1 MLIYYVIV
9 PGCFRSPRPLWFSLL
24 SWRRH
29 RAVCSTSKADRN
41 GRTGQC
47 WGANNMKLWSY
58 QVSTELIRRKLFPI
72 KYCLVSCWVQTRTN
86 VSEQLNWAH
95 RLKSILSNSSDQ
107 KAQAQQGSILCVY
120 IYIYLLYCS
129 STKNCLG
136 KSRLMGGCHVEITV
150 QDKKSMFA
158 SRHNGW
164 EEDPAS
170 DGQQTGLGNSDS
182 LWPNMGKQQL
192 PERGKYNGK
201 MSETPKALES

>member
-1 MLIYYVIV
+1 MLRCQQHEAVKLSGV
-9 PGCFRSPRPLWFSLL
+9 NGTDSPQIIP
-24 SWRRH
+24 
-29 RAVCSTSKADRN
+29 
-41 GRTGQC
+41 
-47 WGANNMKLWSY
+47 
-58 QVSTELIRRKLFPI
+58 

-107 KAQAQQGSILCVY
+107 KAQAQQGSILCVCVY
-120 IYIYLLYCS
+120 IYICYIVAPQ
-129 STKNCLG
+129 KNCLG
-136 KSRLMGGCHVEITV
+136 KSRLMRGCHVEITV
-150 QDKKSMFA
+150 QDKTSMFA

-192 PERGKYNGK
+192 PERGKYSGK
-201 MSETPKALES
+201 MSETPKALESQNARTSSWRPVTCFSFYFSFFKTNYA

>member
-1 MLIYYVIV
+1 M
-9 PGCFRSPRPLWFSLL
+9 R
-24 SWRRH
+24 
-29 RAVCSTSKADRN
+29 
-41 GRTGQC
+41 
-47 WGANNMKLWSY
+47 
-58 QVSTELIRRKLFPI
+58 
-72 KYCLVSCWVQTRTN
+72 
-86 VSEQLNWAH
+86 
-95 RLKSILSNSSDQ
+95 
-107 KAQAQQGSILCVY
+107 
-120 IYIYLLYCS
+120 
-129 STKNCLG
+129 
-136 KSRLMGGCHVEITV
+136 GCHVEITV

>member
-1 MLIYYVIV
+1 MLRCQQREAVKLSGV
-9 PGCFRSPRPLWFSLL
+9 NGTDSPQIP
-24 SWRRH
+24 
-29 RAVCSTSKADRN
+29 
-41 GRTGQC
+41 
-47 WGANNMKLWSY
+47 
-58 QVSTELIRRKLFPI
+58 

-120 IYIYLLYCS
+120 IYIYIYFCYIVAPQ
-129 STKNCLG
+129 KKCLG
-136 KSRLMGGCHVEITV
+136 KSRLMRGCHVEITV

-182 LWPNMGKQQL
+182 LCPKGASIMGKWVR
-192 PERGKYNGK
+192 PRKR
-201 MSETPKALES
+201 

>member
-1 MLIYYVIV
+1 MYIYIMCIYILCMYIYVCILCIYIYIYICIIDIIIFIDILCWYIVIV
-9 PGCFRSPRPLWFSLL
+9 PGCFRSPRPLWFSPL

-58 QVSTELIRRKLFPI
+58 QVSTELSRRKLFPI

-107 KAQAQQGSILCVY
+107 KAQAQQGSILCVC
-120 IYIYLLYCS
+120 IYIYMLYCS
-129 STKNCLG
+129 STKKMPWKKQVDARLSCWDNC
-136 KSRLMGGCHVEITV
+136 SRQKIDVCI
-150 QDKKSMFA
+150 QA
-158 SRHNGW
+158 
-164 EEDPAS
+164 
-170 DGQQTGLGNSDS
+170 
-182 LWPNMGKQQL
+182 
-192 PERGKYNGK
+192 
-201 MSETPKALES
+201 